1 MSSKIWSLQG
11 VRFALALAVMVA
23 IAPLAGLAQEN
34 FSDDQAGSSRP
45 AKAKR
50 VRATRTASALEGF
63 EPVELFEAM
72 KSGDVE
78 VRFRAVSATSANVF
92 VTNNSDKPLSISM
105 PPAFAGVPVVA
116 QGQLGGGAQG
126 GLGGGGFG
134 GGGQGGG
141 GFGGGGIGGGQTTGG
156 GFGGGQGG
164 GGFGGGGQG
173 GGGFGGG
180 GGGGLGG
187 GAFNISPGEVG
198 KVSVTT
204 VCLEHGKTDP
214 VPQMEYTIAPLS
226 SFTSDPAIE
235 QLCQL
240 LAADLINTQVAQAT
254 AWHIANGMSWQE
266 LLAMNRI
273 ERMDGSFERF
283 FAPAELF
290 AAQQV
295 ANWTRSQTALL
306 AERSPATTQ
315 PVELTSEQRIEQLQ
329 QQLNGT
335 TGRAGSR

>member
-11 VRFALALAVMVA
+11 VRLALALAMMVA
-23 IAPLAGLAQEN
+23 VAPLAALAQDPA
-34 FSDDQAGSSRP
+34 STDQSGSPRRE
-45 AKAKR
+45 KQKR
-50 VRATRTASALEGF
+50 VRATRTATPLEGF
-63 EPVELFEAM
+63 EQVELFEAM

-78 VRFRAVSATSANVF
+78 VRFRAVSATNANVF

-105 PPAFAGVPVVA
+105 PAAFAGVPVMA
-116 QGQLGGGAQG
+116 QGALGGGAQG
-126 GLGGGGFG
+126 GLGGGGLG
-134 GGGQGGG
+134 GGGLGGQGG
-141 GFGGGGIGGGQTTGG
+141 FGTGGGQTTGG
-156 GFGGGQGG
+156 GFGGGIGG

-180 GGGGLGG
+180 GGGLGGLGG
-187 GAFNISPGEVG
+187 GAFNIPPGEMG

-240 LAADLINTQVAQAT
+240 VASDLISTQVAQAA
-254 AWHIANGMSWQE
+254 AWHIANGMSWEE
-266 LLAMNRI
+266 LLVMNRI

-283 FAPAELF
+283 FAPNELF

-295 ANWTRSQTALL
+295 ANWTRNQAALM
-306 AERSPATTQ
+306 AESRPETTQ
-315 PVELTSEQRIEQLQ
+315 PVELTSEQRLNQLQ
-329 QQLNGT
+329 QQFNGS
-335 TGRAGSR
+335 AGSSGGR